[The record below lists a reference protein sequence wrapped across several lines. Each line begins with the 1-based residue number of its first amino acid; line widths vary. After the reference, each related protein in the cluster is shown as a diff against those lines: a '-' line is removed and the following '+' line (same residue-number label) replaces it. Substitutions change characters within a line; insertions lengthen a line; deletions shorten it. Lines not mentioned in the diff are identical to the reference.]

1 MMREK
6 LEKLGW
12 RADFERRLEGHDAGS
27 AFPVRVI
34 SISRDTC
41 ALAGE
46 AGELKGVLSG
56 KFYQDDKSLPVVGDW
71 VLVRA
76 TGDDGLSLVT
86 ELLPRRNFLSRK
98 TPGKRAA
105 EQVMAANIDVMFI
118 VQDVLRLNVPL
129 AERYLA
135 LAGGSGISPVI
146 VLNKCDLDS
155 NAADTVRDL
164 AGRIPGRDIVALS
177 ALTGEGLDA
186 IACRVPAGA
195 TACLL
200 GPSGAGKSSIVNRLL
215 GNERQRVARVRDD
228 DLKGRH
234 ATTSRELFF
243 LPGGGM
249 IIDTPGMRELMPW
262 DAAGLDESF
271 GDIDAL
277 AAECR
282 YTDCRH
288 DSEPKCAVRKA
299 AENGMLSPGRLEN
312 YLRLKR
318 EMAFLES
325 RVDEKAR
332 MEKKR
337 KDKELARLIRDYNR
351 RRDDIK

>member
-1 MMREK
+1 
-6 LEKLGW
+6 
-12 RADFERRLEGHDAGS
+12 
-27 AFPVRVI
+27 
-34 SISRDTC
+34 
-41 ALAGE
+41 
-46 AGELKGVLSG
+46 
-56 KFYQDDKSLPVVGDW
+56 
-71 VLVRA
+71 
-76 TGDDGLSLVT
+76 
-86 ELLPRRNFLSRK
+86 
-98 TPGKRAA
+98 
-105 EQVMAANIDVMFI
+105 
-118 VQDVLRLNVPL
+118 
-129 AERYLA
+129 
-135 LAGGSGISPVI
+135 
-146 VLNKCDLDS
+146 
-155 NAADTVRDL
+155 
-164 AGRIPGRDIVALS
+164 
-177 ALTGEGLDA
+177 
-186 IACRVPAGA
+186 
-195 TACLL
+195 
-200 GPSGAGKSSIVNRLL
+200 VNRLL